1 MELWETGRSSAESCW
16 YDAAG
21 TAGVTGQPVVIEHIA
36 PEIVARERGR
46 ASVMPVV
53 LGLMLGVMLGA
64 MVISTGLASSRRSM
78 RARKLGRLESV
89 RAGYPRGKQGRKAF
103 ICAPSRASM

>member
-1 MELWETGRSSAESCW
+1 MELWETGRRSAESCW
-16 YDAAG
+16 YDVAG
-21 TAGVTGQPVVIEHIA
+21 TAGVTGQPVVIEHTA
-36 PEIVARERGR
+36 AEIVGAEKRGR
-46 ASVMPVV
+46 ASVTPVV

-103 ICAPSRASM
+103 ICAASRA